1 MVDGSALSLE
11 DNITW
16 TRKMVKIAHEA
27 GVAVE
32 AELGRLAGE
41 EVGIVTIV
49 THCNEDMIHNTHTHM
64 LYRIDIC
71 AFISKLVHLL

>member
-11 DNITW
+11 DNIRW

-27 GVAVE
+27 GVVVE

-41 EVGIVTIV
+41 EVGNDIILTYCEEIGCID
-49 THCNEDMIHNTHTHM
+49 THI
-64 LYRIDIC
+64 LYRHTYFS
-71 AFISKLVHLL
+71 AFITQLVYM